1 MKLSIIIPCLNEAE
15 VIVESLL
22 RLQPLRQ
29 QSIELLLVDGGSSD
43 NTRELA
49 EPLVDSVL
57 SSRSGRAIQMNT
69 GAQHASGDYLLF
81 LHADTYLPDSFL
93 DEKIRWQSSLS
104 AWGFFPVR
112 LSGKHWL
119 LRVVAW
125 CMNHRSR
132 LTAMATGDQAIFIRR
147 DIWKQLEGFAEIPLM
162 EDIEL
167 SRRLKHWRPY
177 VARSRVITSSRRWE
191 DNGMVSTILLMWWLR
206 WRFFCGADPVDLK
219 KRYH

>member
-1 MKLSIIIPCLNEAE
+1 MKLSIIIPCLNEAD

-93 DEKIRWQSSLS
+93 DEKFFWESSRS

-112 LSGKHWL
+112 LSGSHWL

-167 SRRLKHWRPY
+167 SRRLKRWRPY